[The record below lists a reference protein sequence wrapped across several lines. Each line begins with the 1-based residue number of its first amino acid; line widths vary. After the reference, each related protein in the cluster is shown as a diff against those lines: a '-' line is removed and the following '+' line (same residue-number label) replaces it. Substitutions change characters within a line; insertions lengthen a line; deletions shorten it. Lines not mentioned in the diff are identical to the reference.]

1 MENTKQNIEDMVGAY
16 PVCVHCQKPSVVRD
30 AWAKWN
36 IGTGEWLLKSAF
48 DKYACDACGEEMTP
62 VWKLNNEFRQKRI
75 QRLNDALRHG
85 QCEHASIVITSGLQT
100 KGQEYLAEVSKAV
113 SGFENFTKNND
124 PHLEHDFGSI
134 EINGDKVFW
143 KIDYYDLAMKYHSP
157 DAANSAVTH
166 RVLTIMFAHEY

>member
-1 MENTKQNIEDMVGAY
+1 MGNTKQNIEDMVGAY

-36 IGTGEWLLKSAF
+36 IGTGEWLLKSTF

-62 VWKLNNEFRQKRI
+62 VWKLDGEFRQRRI

-85 QCEHASIVITSGLQT
+85 QCEHASIVITSGLQE
-100 KGQEYLAEVSKAV
+100 KDQEYLTEVTKGIS
-113 SGFENFTKNND
+113 SFTNFTQDND

-134 EINGDKVFW
+134 EISDDKIFW
-143 KIDYYDLAMKYHSP
+143 KIDYYDLAMQYHSP